1 MYLWLWEHGTKFLTE
16 YVFILFFSLWKGLQ
30 CAMQF
35 IYIYF
40 FFSFIWTKLLKAHRL
55 FPLNDIQFYVL
66 KKVAK
71 FKHVQRSLN
80 ISQKNQ
86 AVCKL
91 NQIAVL
97 LFFFS
102 TFQLQLLSV
111 SVCVFVWFNPM
122 SVFPIRQWSVQGNVW
137 QTINDTHKLSNFT
150 ESSRY
155 DWAVSYR
162 ICQTFL
168 SRYKAQ
174 MDFQE
179 LCVVLTMTVHWW
191 PIMRLLSFTTVA

>member
-35 IYIYF
+35 IYIYIF
-40 FFSFIWTKLLKAHRL
+40 FIYMNQTIKGSQTVSFKWHSILCLK
-55 FPLNDIQFYVL
+55 

-91 NQIAVL
+91 NPIAVL

-111 SVCVFVWFNPM
+111 CVCVFVWFNPM

>member
-35 IYIYF
+35 IF

-91 NQIAVL
+91 NQLAVL
-97 LFFFS
+97 FFFFS

-111 SVCVFVWFNPM
+111 CVCVFVWFNPM

-174 MDFQE
+174 IDFQE